1 MRYQCN
7 ASLFD
12 IIVSKCP
19 TDCDR
24 CTGIYVNEILNSKI
38 DRKCDCHKK
47 NYLVVVEGPAANAET
62 EQPSSQYRDS
72 THNDI

>member
-1 MRYQCN
+1 MQCN

-24 CTGIYVNEILNSKI
+24 CVNKILNSKI
-38 DRKCDCHKK
+38 YCKSDCHKK
-47 NYLVVVEGPAANAET
+47 NYLAVVEGPAANAET
-62 EQPSSQYRDS
+62 EQPSSQSRDL
-72 THNDI
+72 TDNDS